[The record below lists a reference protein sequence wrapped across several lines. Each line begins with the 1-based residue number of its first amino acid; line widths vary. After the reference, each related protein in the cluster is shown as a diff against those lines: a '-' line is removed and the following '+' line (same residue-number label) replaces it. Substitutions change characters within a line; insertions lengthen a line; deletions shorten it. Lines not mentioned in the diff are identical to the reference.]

1 MPSFPFPFRYWR
13 ARLRTPVNR
22 GRSGWV
28 AWLIVALLCV
38 QMWGL
43 QHEIVHARQLADIG
57 VSAVATATGNATG
70 TDADTDADADVDD
83 DADAQNAW
91 APVNASL
98 AHAAYG
104 SHHHHCHLFEGAT
117 LAAAMAVAVLEWRA
131 DRHTDLT
138 PSRATGRSHA
148 SALTLSFRSRAP
160 PVTV

>member
-1 MPSFPFPFRYWR
+1 MPSFPFTFRYWR
-13 ARLRTPVNR
+13 ARLRAPANR

-43 QHEIVHARQLADIG
+43 QHEIVHARQLADTG
-57 VSAVATATGNATG
+57 VSAAAAATDNA
-70 TDADTDADADVDD
+70 ADADADTDD

-91 APVNASL
+91 APVNPSL
-98 AHAAYG
+98 AHTVYG
-104 SHHHHCHLFEGAT
+104 SHHHCHLFEGAT

-131 DRHTDLT
+131 DSHTDLT

-148 SALTLSFRSRAP
+148 SALTLPFRSRAP

>member
-1 MPSFPFPFRYWR
+1 MPSFPFTFRYWR

-57 VSAVATATGNATG
+57 VPAAGTATGNATG
-70 TDADTDADADVDD
+70 TDADVDD

-91 APVNASL
+91 APVNTSL
-98 AHAAYG
+98 AHTAYG

-131 DRHTDLT
+131 DSHTDLT

-148 SALTLSFRSRAP
+148 SALTLPFRSRAP